1 MARRTK
7 GNFTMLAFDGL
18 HGTEGTE
25 DVAVIGAGSL
35 ISVLPPG
42 GVSLPTFVQTGITSF
57 TTHEYKPVSAVPVR
71 TLTPTSVYKTESGR
85 YRTAMPVAVT
95 LQEPTRVREQA
106 QEGTTVTLD
115 AGTEL
120 ALLANSTVEVLEA
133 GTGSTGLLTN
143 SNLATSKTFPWVPVL
158 FCAVVVGVTILGI
171 HNAVRDDSLRR
182 KAKRGGRR

>member
-7 GNFTMLAFDGL
+7 ENFTMLAFDGL
-18 HGTEGTE
+18 RGTESDT
-25 DVAVIGAGSL
+25 AVIGAGSL

-42 GVSLPTFVQTGITSF
+42 GVSLPTFVQAGITSF

-85 YRTAMPVAVT
+85 YRTAMPVAVV

-115 AGTEL
+115 TGTEL
-120 ALLANSTVEVLEA
+120 ALLANSTVEILEA
-133 GTGSTGLLTN
+133 GTGSTGLPPHLT
-143 SNLATSKTFPWVPVL
+143 SVEGRIPVKRWLKITAITAGVGLAAILVVR
-158 FCAVVVGVTILGI
+158 AV
-171 HNAVRDDSLRR
+171 RR